1 MGQSDTKIIEVQLQ
15 ENLVRTNFI
24 FKNQTVN
31 TECIKDFKQLALM
44 GDTFGPFER
53 GKKYRMKFFEAL
65 LFIKYKV
72 LKMSS
77 EEKCDNVDVQ
87 RYAISERDDQK
98 LILRDNHLFLNKLK
112 EFKLLLESEIQ
123 NNNKP
128 KVDLDRYSSYFG
140 NIIDSRLLKL
150 LRLAKSD
157 LSLTDEKHLTDSEML
172 LYKKLFTLIQ
182 QWRNF
187 YLKGE

>member
-15 ENLVRTNFI
+15 ENLERINFI
-24 FKNQTVN
+24 FKNYTVN
-31 TECIKDFKQLALM
+31 TECIKDFKQFSLM

-53 GKKYRMKFFEAL
+53 GKKYRMKFFEAI
-65 LFIKYKV
+65 LFIKYKI

-98 LILRDNHLFLNKLK
+98 LILRDNHLFLNKIK
-112 EFKLLLESEIQ
+112 EFKLLLETEIR
-123 NNNKP
+123 NNDKP
-128 KVDLDRYSSYFG
+128 KVDLDRYNSYFG
-140 NIIDSRLLKL
+140 NIIDGRLLKL

-182 QWRNF
+182 QWRHF
-187 YLKGE
+187 YLKG